1 MTKFVP
7 KLEKKCDIHF
17 KKECDITYKEEVET
31 QHIRVCTEKPERNCD
46 LTEEEKK
53 MVLRARTEA
62 PVITNFAEI
71 KEMKNVA

>member
-17 KKECDITYKEEVET
+17 KKECDITYKEEVQT
-31 QHIRVCTEKPERNCD
+31 QNIRICTEKPERNCD

-53 MVLRARTEA
+53 GLNLNKTECR
-62 PVITNFAEI
+62 IHYETGKSNDE
-71 KEMKNVA
+71 